1 MTNLKPYSAVVTLP
15 TQGNAKLLLQLK
27 SDFKRTVSWNIY
39 QSKKSPDRQ
48 NRYLDYL
55 ITPRF
60 QGVNRLFVLLL
71 ENEDARTTNTGYY
84 FLKVEIK
91 DDNVKIH
98 GRNVYDQPINGDVR
112 TYENIK
118 KIGLVKEMI
127 TQLAAH

>member
-1 MTNLKPYSAVVTLP
+1 MTNSKPYIAVVTLP

-27 SDFKRTVSWNIY
+27 SDFKRTVSLNIY

>member
-1 MTNLKPYSAVVTLP
+1 MTNSKPYIAVVTLP

-39 QSKKSPDRQ
+39 QSKKSQDRQ

-60 QGVNRLFVLLL
+60 QGVNRLFVLVL
-71 ENEDARTTNTGYY
+71 ENEDGRTTNTGYY

>member
-1 MTNLKPYSAVVTLP
+1 MTNSKPYIAVVTLP

-60 QGVNRLFVLLL
+60 QGVNRLFVLVL
-71 ENEDARTTNTGYY
+71 ENEDGRTTNTGYY

-98 GRNVYDQPINGDVR
+98 GRNVYDQPINGDIR

>member
-1 MTNLKPYSAVVTLP
+1 MTNSKPYIAVVTLP

-27 SDFKRTVSWNIY
+27 SGFKRTVSWNIY

>member
-1 MTNLKPYSAVVTLP
+1 MTNPKPYIAVVTLP

-39 QSKKSPDRQ
+39 QSKKSRDRQ

>member
-1 MTNLKPYSAVVTLP
+1 MTNSKPYIAVVTLP

>member
-1 MTNLKPYSAVVTLP
+1 MTNSKPYIAVVTLP

-98 GRNVYDQPINGDVR
+98 GRNVYDQPINGDVM

>member
-1 MTNLKPYSAVVTLP
+1 MTNSKPYIAVVTLP

-98 GRNVYDQPINGDVR
+98 GRNVYDQPINGDIR

>member
-1 MTNLKPYSAVVTLP
+1 MTNSKPYIAVVTLP

-112 TYENIK
+112 TYENI
-118 KIGLVKEMI
+118 
-127 TQLAAH
+127 

>member
-1 MTNLKPYSAVVTLP
+1 MTNSKPYIAVVTLP

-39 QSKKSPDRQ
+39 QSKKSRDRQ

-71 ENEDARTTNTGYY
+71 ENEDARTTSTGYY

>member
-1 MTNLKPYSAVVTLP
+1 MTNSKPYIAVVTLP

-98 GRNVYDQPINGDVR
+98 GRNVYHQPINGDVR

>member
-1 MTNLKPYSAVVTLP
+1 MTNSKPYIAVVTLP

-27 SDFKRTVSWNIY
+27 SDFKRTVTWNIY

>member
-1 MTNLKPYSAVVTLP
+1 MTNSKPYIAVVTLP

-98 GRNVYDQPINGDVR
+98 GRNVYDQPINADVR

>member
-1 MTNLKPYSAVVTLP
+1 MTNSKPYIAVVTLP

-39 QSKKSPDRQ
+39 QSKKSRDRQ

>member
-1 MTNLKPYSAVVTLP
+1 MTNSKPYIAVVTLP

-39 QSKKSPDRQ
+39 QSKKSRDRQ

-127 TQLAAH
+127 T

>member
-1 MTNLKPYSAVVTLP
+1 MTNSKPYIAVVTLP

-127 TQLAAH
+127 T

>member
-1 MTNLKPYSAVVTLP
+1 MTNSKPYIAVVTLP

-27 SDFKRTVSWNIY
+27 SDFKRPVTWNIY